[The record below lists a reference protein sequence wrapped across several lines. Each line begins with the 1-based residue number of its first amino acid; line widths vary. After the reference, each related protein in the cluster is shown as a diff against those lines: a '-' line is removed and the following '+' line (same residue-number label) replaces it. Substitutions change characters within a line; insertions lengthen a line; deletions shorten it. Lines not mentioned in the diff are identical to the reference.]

1 MTNSSAVAQPIVAAY
16 FPEWGIY
23 GRNFQIADVPV
34 NQLTHLIY
42 AFARIDSNGQVSLF
56 DSYAATDKRF
66 TNPAD
71 AVAGKADSY
80 YYPAG
85 DSRATQTVFGNFNQI
100 TELKALN
107 PKLRTSIAIGG
118 WTLSG
123 NFSTTLDTATEKEVF
138 TNSVIS
144 FLKTYNMFDGVDFDW
159 EYPGGGGLDGN
170 SASSQDG
177 VNYAETLKLLRA
189 KLNGLGAESGRYYEI
204 SVASPAGVE
213 KIPGMNLT
221 ELAKYVDFFNLMSY
235 DFHGTWENSTGHQ
248 SALTGD
254 PIGYDISTAVNA
266 YLANEVPAGKIV
278 LGNPLYTRAWTGVQA
293 SADDYGVA
301 DFGYKDASGGAAPGS
316 FEKGVYD
323 YKDLLNQY
331 RAGGWQLIWDD
342 NAQAAYLWNPAQ
354 KIYSSFET
362 PGTIALK
369 SAWAREKGLG
379 GVMFWDL
386 SNDATGD
393 KNSLVKA
400 ASDYWL
406 NGKSFADIS
415 AASGLTFD
423 YVVGGNSAFDLA
435 QILNDPNF
443 GQGTGSPTI
452 VTPTPVAPTP
462 VVPTPVT
469 PITVL
474 PVPVVPTPSAPTP
487 SRAATAELTAK
498 LTLSGQ
504 WNGTFEG
511 QIVISNT
518 GNSAVSQWSAT
529 INSRYQLKNISD
541 FSVTQTQLIDG
552 TWQVNLKPPSWGLTL
567 NAGASS
573 SSYVQGTIPLGKT
586 VQASDLLITGS
597 TPNPIPL
604 AASTTPQDPLIN
616 SGLSNSQI
624 DIPKSPINDPIT
636 NSVGLRSINVA
647 AADTLLT
654 ASNSFAE
661 TYKLSYAWGRNLTIN
676 GFNPSQ
682 DILDLRGFWGEAK
695 ASHGVA
701 VAGGTNI
708 DLAFNA
714 PRVYLPGVE
723 AHQLTNTN
731 LLI

>member
-1 MTNSSAVAQPIVAAY
+1 MTSSSPVAQPIVAAY

-23 GRNFQIADVPV
+23 GRNFQVADVPV

-71 AVAGKADSY
+71 AVAGNADSY

-85 DSRATQTVFGNFNQI
+85 DSRANQTVFGNFNQI
-100 TELKALN
+100 SVLKALN

-118 WTLSG
+118 WTLSD
-123 NFSTTLDTATEKEVF
+123 NFSTTLDTAAEREVF
-138 TNSVIS
+138 TNSVIN

-159 EYPGGGGLDGN
+159 EYPGGGGLAGN
-170 SASSQDG
+170 STSAQDG
-177 VNYAETLKLLRA
+177 VNYAETLKLLRS
-189 KLNGLGAESGRYYEI
+189 KLNSLGTESDRYYEI
-204 SVASPAGVE
+204 SVASPAGID
-213 KIPGMNLT
+213 KIPGMNLP
-221 ELAKYVDFFNLMSY
+221 ELAKYVDFLNLMSY

-254 PIGYDISTAVNA
+254 PIGYDIGTAVNA
-266 YLANEVPAGKIV
+266 YLANGVPAGKIV
-278 LGNPLYTRAWTGVQA
+278 LGNPLYTRAWNGVQA

-301 DFGYKDASGGAAPGS
+301 DFGYNDVSGGAAPGS

-342 NAQAAYLWNPAQ
+342 NSQAAYLWNQAQ
-354 KIYSSFET
+354 KLYSSFET

-415 AASGLTFD
+415 AASGLSFD
-423 YVVGGNSAFDLA
+423 YIVGGNNAFDLA

-443 GQGTGSPTI
+443 GQGIGSPP
-452 VTPTPVAPTP
+452 VVLPTPIAATP
-462 VVPTPVT
+462 VVPTP
-469 PITVL
+469 I
-474 PVPVVPTPSAPTP
+474 APTP
-487 SRAATAELTAK
+487 SPGAPAPNQAQALTELTAQ
-498 LTLSGQ
+498 LSLSGQ

-511 QIVISNT
+511 QIIVSNNC
-518 GNSAVSQWSAT
+518 NSAVSQWSAT
-529 INSRYQLKNISD
+529 INSRYQLRNISD
-541 FSVTQTQLIDG
+541 FSVTQTQLADG

-567 NAGASS
+567 SAGASS
-573 SSYVQGTIPLGKT
+573 SSYVQGTIPPGKT
-586 VQASDLLITGS
+586 VQASDLLVNGS
-597 TPNPIPL
+597 TSK
-604 AASTTPQDPLIN
+604 STPTPPDPLIN
-616 SGLSNSQI
+616 SI
-624 DIPKSPINDPIT
+624 VTTSPIVTPKDPIIDPVT
-636 NSVGLRSINVA
+636 NSVGSRSINVA
-647 AADTLLT
+647 ATDTLLS
-654 ASNSFAE
+654 ASNSFTE
-661 TYKLSYAWGRNLTIN
+661 TYKLSYAWGRNLTID

-695 ASHGVA
+695 SSHGVA

-714 PRVYLPGVE
+714 QRVFLPGVDVN
-723 AHQLTNTN
+723 QLNNTN

>member
-1 MTNSSAVAQPIVAAY
+1 MTNSSPVPQPIVAAY

-71 AVAGKADSY
+71 AVAGKPDSY

-85 DSRATQTVFGNFNQI
+85 DARANQTVFGNFNQI
-100 TELKALN
+100 AELKSLN

-118 WTLSG
+118 WTLSD
-123 NFSTTLDTATEKEVF
+123 NFSTTLDTAAEREVF
-138 TNSVIS
+138 ANSVIN

-159 EYPGGGGLDGN
+159 EYPGGGGLAGN
-170 SASSQDG
+170 STSAQDG
-177 VNYAETLKLLRA
+177 VNYAETLKLLRS
-189 KLNGLGAESGRYYEI
+189 KLNSLGVESRRYYEI
-204 SVASPAGVE
+204 SVASPAGVD
-213 KIPGMNLT
+213 KIPGMNLPK
-221 ELAKYVDFFNLMSY
+221 LAKYVDFFNLMSY

-254 PIGYDISTAVNA
+254 PIGYDIGTAVNA
-266 YLANEVPAGKIV
+266 YLANGVPAGKIV
-278 LGNPLYTRAWTGVQA
+278 LGNPLYTRAWTGVQV

-301 DFGYKDASGGAAPGS
+301 DFGYNDVSGGAALGS

-342 NAQAAYLWNPAQ
+342 NAQAAYLWNQAQ
-354 KIYSSFET
+354 KLYSSFET

-415 AASGLTFD
+415 AASGLSFD
-423 YVVGGNSAFDLA
+423 YIVGGNNAFDLA

-443 GQGTGSPTI
+443 GQGIGSPP
-452 VTPTPVAPTP
+452 VVLPTPIAATP
-462 VVPTPVT
+462 VVPTP
-469 PITVL
+469 I
-474 PVPVVPTPSAPTP
+474 APTP
-487 SRAATAELTAK
+487 SPGAPAPTQAQALTELTAQ
-498 LTLSGQ
+498 LSLSGQ

-511 QIVISNT
+511 QIIVSNN

-529 INSRYQLKNISD
+529 INSRYQLRNISD
-541 FSVTQTQLIDG
+541 FSVTQTQLADG

-567 NAGASS
+567 SAGASS
-573 SSYVQGTIPLGKT
+573 SSYVQGTIPPEKT
-586 VQASDLLITGS
+586 VQASDLLVNGS
-597 TPNPIPL
+597 TSK
-604 AASTTPQDPLIN
+604 STPTPPDPLIN
-616 SGLSNSQI
+616 SI
-624 DIPKSPINDPIT
+624 VTTSPIVTPKDPIIDPVT
-636 NSVGLRSINVA
+636 NSVGSRSINVA
-647 AADTLLT
+647 ATDTLLT
-654 ASNSFAE
+654 ASNSFTE

-714 PRVYLPGVE
+714 QRVFLPGVDVN
-723 AHQLTNTN
+723 QLNNTN

>member
-1 MTNSSAVAQPIVAAY
+1 MTNSSPVAQPIVAAY

-42 AFARIDSNGQVSLF
+42 AFARIDSKGQVSLF

-85 DSRATQTVFGNFNQI
+85 DSRANQTVFGNFNQI
-100 TELKALN
+100 AELKSLN

-118 WTLSG
+118 WTLSD
-123 NFSTTLDTATEKEVF
+123 NFSTTLDTAAEREVF
-138 TNSVIS
+138 TNSVIN

-159 EYPGGGGLDGN
+159 EYPGGGGLAGN
-170 SASSQDG
+170 STSAQDG
-177 VNYAETLKLLRA
+177 VNYAETLKLLRS
-189 KLNGLGAESGRYYEI
+189 KLNSLGTESDRYYEI
-204 SVASPAGVE
+204 SVASPAGID
-213 KIPGMNLT
+213 KIPGMNLP

-254 PIGYDISTAVNA
+254 PIGYDIGTAVNA
-266 YLANEVPAGKIV
+266 YLANGVPAGKIV

-301 DFGYKDASGGAAPGS
+301 DFGYNDVSGGAAPGS

-342 NAQAAYLWNPAQ
+342 NSQAAYLWNQAQ

-415 AASGLTFD
+415 AASGLSFD
-423 YVVGGNSAFDLA
+423 YIIGGNSAFDLP

-443 GQGTGSPTI
+443 GQGTGSPTVVSPTPI
-452 VTPTPVAPTP
+452 AATPIAPSPSPVATTPTQAPTS
-462 VVPTPVT
+462 T
-469 PITVL
+469 
-474 PVPVVPTPSAPTP
+474 
-487 SRAATAELTAK
+487 ELTAQ
-498 LTLSGQ
+498 LSLSGQ

-511 QIVISNT
+511 QIIVSNT

-541 FSVTQTQLIDG
+541 FSVTQTQLADG

-567 NAGASS
+567 SAGASS
-573 SSYVQGTIPLGKT
+573 SSYVQGIIPIGKT

-597 TPNPIPL
+597 PASPIPADL
-604 AASTTPQDPLIN
+604 LIN
-616 SGLSNSQI
+616 SAATNLPIGT
-624 DIPKSPINDPIT
+624 PKDPINNPIT
-636 NSVGLRSINVA
+636 NLKESKSISIA

-654 ASNSFAE
+654 ASNSFTE

-695 ASHGVA
+695 AYRGVA

-708 DLAFNA
+708 ELAFNA
-714 PRVYLPGVE
+714 QRVFLPGVDVN
-723 AHQLTNTN
+723 QLNNTN
-731 LLI
+731 LLL

>member
-1 MTNSSAVAQPIVAAY
+1 MTNSSPVAQPIVAAY

-23 GRNFQIADVPV
+23 GRNFQVADVPV

-71 AVAGKADSY
+71 AVAGNADSY

-85 DSRATQTVFGNFNQI
+85 DSRANQTVFGNFNQI
-100 TELKALN
+100 SELKALN

-118 WTLSG
+118 WTLSD
-123 NFSTTLDTATEKEVF
+123 NFSTTLDTAAEREVF
-138 TNSVIS
+138 TNSVIN

-159 EYPGGGGLDGN
+159 EYPGGGGLAGN
-170 SASSQDG
+170 STSAQDG
-177 VNYAETLKLLRA
+177 VNYAETLKLLRS
-189 KLNGLGAESGRYYEI
+189 KLNSLGADSDRYYEI

-213 KIPGMNLT
+213 KIPGMNLP

-254 PIGYDISTAVNA
+254 PIGYDIGTAVNA
-266 YLANEVPAGKIV
+266 YLANGVPAGKIV

-301 DFGYKDASGGAAPGS
+301 DFGYNDVSGGAAPGS

-342 NAQAAYLWNPAQ
+342 NSQAAYLWNQAQ

-415 AASGLTFD
+415 AASGLSFD
-423 YVVGGNSAFDLA
+423 YIIGGNSAFDLP

-443 GQGTGSPTI
+443 GQGTGSPTVVSPTPI
-452 VTPTPVAPTP
+452 APTPVTPTTVLPIP
-462 VVPTPVT
+462 VVPTPIAPSPSPVATT
-469 PITVL
+469 PTQ
-474 PVPVVPTPSAPTP
+474 APT
-487 SRAATAELTAK
+487 STELTAQ
-498 LTLSGQ
+498 LSLSGQ

-511 QIVISNT
+511 QIIVSNT

-541 FSVTQTQLIDG
+541 FSVTQTQLADG

-567 NAGASS
+567 SAGASS
-573 SSYVQGTIPLGKT
+573 SSYVQGIIPIGKT

-597 TPNPIPL
+597 PASPIPADL
-604 AASTTPQDPLIN
+604 LIN
-616 SGLSNSQI
+616 SAATNLPIGT
-624 DIPKSPINDPIT
+624 PKDPINNPIT
-636 NSVGLRSINVA
+636 NLKESKSISIA

-654 ASNSFAE
+654 ASNSFTE
-661 TYKLSYAWGRNLTIN
+661 TYKLSYAWGRNLTID

-695 ASHGVA
+695 SSHGVA

-714 PRVYLPGVE
+714 QRVFLPGVDVN
-723 AHQLTNTN
+723 QLNNTN
-731 LLI
+731 LLL

>member
-1 MTNSSAVAQPIVAAY
+1 MTNSSPVAQPIVAAY

-71 AVAGKADSY
+71 AVAGNADSY
-80 YYPAG
+80 YYPAE
-85 DSRATQTVFGNFNQI
+85 DSRANQTVFGNFNQI
-100 TELKALN
+100 SELKALN

-118 WTLSG
+118 WTLSD
-123 NFSTTLDTATEKEVF
+123 NFSTTLDTAAEREVF
-138 TNSVIS
+138 ASSVIN

-159 EYPGGGGLDGN
+159 EYPGGGGLEGN
-170 SASSQDG
+170 STSSQDG
-177 VNYAETLKLLRA
+177 LNYAETLKLLRS
-189 KLNGLGAESGRYYEI
+189 KLNILGAESDRYYEI
-204 SVASPAGVE
+204 SVASPAGVD
-213 KIPGMNLT
+213 KIPGMNLS

-235 DFHGTWENSTGHQ
+235 DFHGTWENLTGHQ

-254 PIGYDISTAVNA
+254 PIGYDIGTAVNA
-266 YLANEVPAGKIV
+266 YLVNGVPAEKLV

-293 SADDYGVA
+293 NADDYGVA
-301 DFGYKDASGGAAPGS
+301 DFGYNDVSGGAAPGS

-342 NAQAAYLWNPAQ
+342 NSQAAYLWNQAQ

-400 ASDYWL
+400 AADYWL
-406 NGKSFADIS
+406 NGKSFVDIL
-415 AASGLTFD
+415 AASGLSFD
-423 YVVGGNSAFDLA
+423 YIIGGNSAFDLS

-443 GQGTGSPTI
+443 GQGTESPTVVSPTPI
-452 VTPTPVAPTP
+452 APSPSPVATTPTPAPTS
-462 VVPTPVT
+462 T
-469 PITVL
+469 
-474 PVPVVPTPSAPTP
+474 
-487 SRAATAELTAK
+487 ELNAQ
-498 LTLSGQ
+498 LSLSGQ

-511 QIVISNT
+511 QIIVTNT

-541 FSVTQTQLIDG
+541 FSVTQTQLADG
-552 TWQVNLKPPSWGLTL
+552 TWQVNLKPPSWGLNL
-567 NAGASS
+567 GAGASS
-573 SSYVQGTIPLGKT
+573 SSYCQGIIPIGKT

-597 TPNPIPL
+597 QSSPIPADL
-604 AASTTPQDPLIN
+604 LIN
-616 SGLSNSQI
+616 SGATNLPI
-624 DIPKSPINDPIT
+624 VTPKDPINNPLANLT
-636 NSVGLRSINVA
+636 QPKNINIA

-695 ASHGVA
+695 ASRGVT

-714 PRVYLPGVE
+714 QQVFLPGVDINE
-723 AHQLTNTN
+723 LNNTN
-731 LLI
+731 LLL